1 MFTRIIPSSGEPY
14 GKDIEPK
21 PETRFKALELT
32 SQEKTKVIIVGQ
44 DPYPNHK
51 DAMGIAFSVPRGRPL
66 TPSLKNLFKSLK
78 LSGYS
83 HNKQGDLSSWCKNG
97 VLLLNSSLT
106 IDCRTR
112 VSHQVFWRPFIEKVI
127 ISLQNKPRVYWL
139 MGKKAQSFQKLIT
152 NGIVYNTSHPSPI
165 IPNNN
170 FPNIPHFKNI
180 NNLLDELGIV
190 GVNWSLK

>member
-1 MFTRIIPSSGEPY
+1 MFIKTIPSSGEPY
-14 GKDIEPK
+14 GKDIVPK
-21 PETRFKALELT
+21 EEVRFKALELT
-32 SQEKTKVIIVGQ
+32 PQEKTKVIIIGQ
-44 DPYPNHK
+44 DPYPDHE
-51 DAMGIAFSVPRGRPL
+51 DAMGLAFSVPKHRPI
-66 TPSLKNLFKSLK
+66 TPSLKNILKSLE

-83 HNKQGDLSSWCKNG
+83 HSEQGDLSSWCKNG

-106 IDCRTR
+106 IDSRTR
-112 VSHQVFWRPFIEKVI
+112 VSHEVFWRPFIQKI
-127 ISLQNKPRVYWL
+127 INSLQNKPRVYWL
-139 MGKKAQSFQKLIT
+139 MGKKAQQFKPLIT
-152 NGIVYNTSHPSPI
+152 NGITYCTSHPSPI